1 MGRQSAEIGHNRAA
15 RFRQLKGREIG
26 NMVVELD
33 AKKRIEMLK
42 KMMLIRA
49 FEERAAEY
57 FTRGIIRGSLHTT
70 VGQEAVAVGV
80 CSALEKN
87 DYVQTTHRGHGHVLA
102 KGLDEKLV
110 MAELFGKATGYCKGK
125 GGSMHVASLDH
136 GVLGA
141 NGIVG
146 GGNPVAVG
154 AGFAL
159 AYKNSGC
166 VSVSFFGDGA
176 SNNGT
181 FHESC
186 NLAQAWKLPV
196 IFVNENN
203 GFAISTPFRTISGTK
218 DIADR
223 AVGYGMRSE
232 IADGMDVL
240 DVYEKTLKAREY
252 ALVGNG
258 PTLLECKTYR
268 FVPHSKADREV
279 YRTKEE
285 VAEWRKK
292 CPIKRLGGQ
301 LIAERSITERD
312 IESFEKHAAEAI
324 DMAVQFASESPDPEP
339 EELYR
344 DVYGGN

>member
-1 MGRQSAEIGHNRAA
+1 
-15 RFRQLKGREIG
+15 
-26 NMVVELD
+26 MVAELD
-33 AKKRIEMLK
+33 STKRIEMLK

-57 FTRGIIRGSLHTT
+57 FTRGVIRGSLHTS

-80 CSALEKN
+80 CTALSSQ

-136 GVLGA
+136 CVLGA

-154 AGFAL
+154 AAFTF
-159 AYKNSGC
+159 AYKNSGQIA
-166 VSVSFFGDGA
+166 VTFFGDGA

-232 IADGMDVL
+232 IADGMDVM
-240 DVYEKTLKAREY
+240 DVYEKTSKAREY
-252 ALVGNG
+252 AISGNG

-285 VAEWRKK
+285 VAEWKKK
-292 CPIKRLGGQ
+292 CPIKRLGRQ
-301 LIAERSITERD
+301 LIEANAITERD
-312 IESFEKHAAEAI
+312 LELFEEQTIEAI
-324 DMAVQFASESPDPEP
+324 DAAVQFSFDSPEPNP
-339 EELYR
+339 EELYN